1 VARMSAEAAKALEA
15 PEVKE
20 RAAAMDVL
28 TVGGSPEDARKVLK
42 QAAAK
47 WAPVVQ
53 RIGLKLD

>member
-1 VARMSAEAAKALEA
+1 MRTPQMKARMAADGL
-15 PEVKE
+15 V
-20 RAAAMDVL
+20 

-42 QAAAK
+42 EAAAK